1 MKFSI
6 STFLVIL
13 CFGLF
18 MNLTTMD
25 SSMRRTKIDLPQP
38 SPLVLNSDSSFIL
51 QPIVENVD
59 MPGYEFVMTL
69 KLYYKDKMSKALTF
83 RKGEPLETYCSDSTV
98 VTFYPKT
105 QQPVV
110 VGSTKRMSCKILA
123 IFNISK
129 QQNSILRD
137 YPLDSIQVRNYV
149 TNNEYVLPI
158 RDKAYFNR
166 LISRYN
172 HWR

>member
-1 MKFSI
+1 MS
-6 STFLVIL
+6 
-13 CFGLF
+13 
-18 MNLTTMD
+18 LTTID
-25 SSMRRTKIDLPQP
+25 RNTRKIKIDLPQP
-38 SPLVLNSDSSFIL
+38 SPLVLNSDSSFIF
-51 QPIVENVD
+51 QPIVENID
-59 MPGYEFVMTL
+59 MPGYEFIMTL
-69 KLYYKDKMSKALTF
+69 KLYYTDKMPKALTF

-105 QQPVV
+105 QQPIV

-129 QQNSILRD
+129 QQNNILRD

-166 LISRYN
+166 WIFKYN
-172 HWR
+172 HWK